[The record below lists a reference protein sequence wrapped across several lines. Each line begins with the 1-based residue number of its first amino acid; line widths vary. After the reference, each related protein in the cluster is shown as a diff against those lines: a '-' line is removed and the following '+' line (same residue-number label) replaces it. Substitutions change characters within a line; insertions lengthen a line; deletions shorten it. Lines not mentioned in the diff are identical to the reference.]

1 MLPVDAQIIS
11 VDDHVIEHPRVWL
24 DRVASNY
31 AADAPRIERVADGND
46 AWIFEGQVAGDFA
59 LNAVVRMDRKDWG
72 RDRRTYDDMRPGCH
86 DLVDHLRDM
95 DEEGVVAG
103 LSDARWS

>member
-1 MLPVDAQIIS
+1 
-11 VDDHVIEHPRVWL
+11 
-24 DRVASNY
+24 
-31 AADAPRIERVADGND
+31 
-46 AWIFEGQVAGDFA
+46 
-59 LNAVVRMDRKDWG
+59 MDRKDWG